1 MMRAMYSAGLLVHS
15 WLRWAIIL
23 LGIVAVLRAL
33 GALRSRRWTPA
44 DDRAGLLFTVA
55 FDVQVLVGLILYFA
69 LSPLTKLALQNMG
82 EAMRA
87 APIRYWAV
95 EHPFGMLIALV
106 LAHVG
111 RVMVRRATEAK
122 KARTALIFFALA
134 LVLVVAVT
142 PWPNMPGDRPLFRLP

>member
-1 MMRAMYSAGLLVHS
+1 MYSAGLLVHS
-15 WLRWAIIL
+15 WLRWAVIL

-33 GALRSRRWTPA
+33 GALRSPRWTPA
-44 DDRAGLLFTVA
+44 ADRAGLLFTIA
-55 FDVQVLVGLILYFA
+55 FDVQFLVGLVLYVA
-69 LSPLTKLALQNMG
+69 LSPLTKQAMQNMG

-95 EHPFGMLIALV
+95 EHPFGMLVALI

-122 KARTALIFFALA
+122 KARIALIFFALA
-134 LVLVVAVT
+134 LLLVLGVT

>member
-1 MMRAMYSAGLLVHS
+1 MYSAGLLVHS
-15 WLRWAIIL
+15 WLRWAVIL

-44 DDRAGLLFTVA
+44 DDRAGLLFTIA
-55 FDVQVLVGLILYFA
+55 FDVQLLVGLLLYFA
-69 LSPLTKLALQNMG
+69 LSPLTKLAMQNMG

-95 EHPFGMLIALV
+95 EHPFGMLVALV

-122 KARTALIFFALA
+122 KARIALIFFALS
-134 LVLVVAVT
+134 LLLILGVT
-142 PWPNMPGDRPLFRLP
+142 PWPNMPGERPLFRLP